1 MHIAD
6 GVLTFEATAIVSIIS
21 VVALYKAVRS
31 LRNDD
36 ISLTAVA
43 SAMFFIA
50 SFIHIPFGMTQI
62 HLILLGI
69 IGILISW
76 SSFVAIFVA
85 LLLQALLLGYGG
97 ITSLGV
103 NLFIMAAPAVI
114 VYYINKNELFLKIN
128 EKMRFFLIGFL
139 GAFFATF
146 FLVLILYFSK
156 PEYEWAAYSVFGV
169 NLFTMTIEGFVSMF
183 LLLFIK
189 KVYPKILENKW
200 NILFY

>member
-1 MHIAD
+1 MHISD
-6 GVLTFEATAIVSIIS
+6 GVLSLETTIIVSA
-21 VVALYKAVRS
+21 VCALALFKAIKE
-31 LRNDD
+31 LKNED

-50 SFIHIPFGMTQI
+50 SFIHIPFGVTQI
-62 HLILLGI
+62 HLILLGV

-97 ITSLGV
+97 ISSLGV

-114 VYYINKNELFLKIN
+114 IYYLYNLQIVKNLN
-128 EKMRFFLIGFL
+128 EKIKFFLVGFL
-139 GAFFATF
+139 GTFFATL
-146 FLVLILYFSK
+146 FLTLILYFSK
-156 PEYEWAAYSVFGV
+156 EEFNYAAFSIFSV
-169 NLFTMTIEGFVSMF
+169 NIITMIIEGIVSMF

-189 KVYPKILENKW
+189 KVYPKILKV
-200 NILFY
+200 

>member
-1 MHIAD
+1 MHISD
-6 GVLTFEATAIVSIIS
+6 GVLGLETTVIVSAVS
-21 VVALYKAVRS
+21 ALALFKAIKE
-31 LRNDD
+31 LKNED

-50 SFIHIPFGMTQI
+50 SFIHIPFGVTQI
-62 HLILLGI
+62 HLILLGV

-97 ITSLGV
+97 ISSLGV

-114 VYYINKNELFLKIN
+114 IYYLYNLQIVKKLN
-128 EKMRFFLIGFL
+128 EKIKFFLVGFL
-139 GAFFATF
+139 GTFFATL
-146 FLVLILYFSK
+146 FLTLILYFSK
-156 PEYEWAAYSVFGV
+156 EEFNYAAFSIFSV
-169 NLFTMTIEGFVSMF
+169 NIITMIVEGIVSMF

-189 KVYPKILENKW
+189 KVYPKILKV
-200 NILFY
+200 